1 MQSPVGAGAIRHFR
15 RTLAILLLLATAC
28 GPSGRDV
35 TPSTQPATTRPT
47 TAITSPPT
55 TTTTSVPPSTTSTPT
70 TTTPPTTTT
79 SIPAE
84 TTTTTAGPPE
94 PPAIVELVIAEPAAI
109 RTLDPIKSDGSGEDA
124 PVLTTVYETLAW
136 TSPSG
141 EVLPRLATGWSISED
156 RRTYIFHLRQGVR
169 FHNGA
174 DFTAHDVV
182 YSVTRAITEGSP
194 VVRQRSRNLESVTA
208 TDDYTVVFELREPSS
223 AFLFEVADPT
233 GSGFSS
239 ILTESAPTHGTVPV
253 GTGPLRFVSYVP
265 NSEVVLEP
273 NRDYWDPSALPRY
286 ELLRV
291 RIIEDEPDR
300 VAALEKGEV
309 ALIRTSTVQVAAGL
323 MEDPLLQVVGTPAWT
338 IWLHAARRGM
348 TADGA
353 VVRAAWLS
361 LDRQGLADTAFA
373 GEAEPWSTS
382 HPLLAYGLGPTELP
396 GYQRD
401 VEAAALVLAEA
412 GYEEGVSLELLY
424 PEQDEYPEGFFEA
437 LAASW
442 SEAGIRVAPVPVDR
456 ATWLARLVTADYDL
470 TVTRHGWYANPY
482 RYLLPRPGWQAP
494 PEDVLPELIPAL
506 TDLAAASDEDRPD
519 MFQRIQLLEAENGYP
534 FIGVVYV
541 NTHHVY
547 HTDLITNADVTGSVS
562 GDRRDLYLSL
572 VPAGQSPR
580 PYG

>member
-1 MQSPVGAGAIRHFR
+1 M
-15 RTLAILLLLATAC
+15 AC
-28 GPSGRDV
+28 GTSERDAP
-35 TPSTQPATTRPT
+35 PSTQPPT
-47 TAITSPPT
+47 TQPI
-55 TTTTSVPPSTTSTPT
+55 TTTTSQPATTTTSAPPGTTSKST

-84 TTTTTAGPPE
+84 VTTTTAGPPE
-94 PPAIVELVIAEPAAI
+94 APEIVEIVIAEPAGI
-109 RTLDPIKSDGSGEDA
+109 GTLDPINSDGSGRDA
-124 PVLTTVYETLAW
+124 PALTTVYETLAW

-141 EVLPRLATGWSISED
+141 EVLPRLATEWSISED
-156 RRTYIFHLRQGVR
+156 RRTYTFHLRQGVR

-174 DFTAHDVV
+174 DFTARDVV
-182 YSVTRAITEGSP
+182 YSVTRALTDGSP
-194 VVRQRSRNLESVTA
+194 VVSQRARNLESVTA

-239 ILTESAPTHGTVPV
+239 ILTESAPAHGTEPV
-253 GTGPLRFVSYVP
+253 GTGPLRFVSYTP
-265 NSEVVLEP
+265 GSELVLEP
-273 NRDYWDPSALPRY
+273 NPDYWDPAALPGY

-291 RIIEDEPDR
+291 RIIENEQDR
-300 VAALEKGEV
+300 VSALESGEV
-309 ALIRTSTVQVAAGL
+309 ALIRTDTIEAAIGL
-323 MEDPLLQVVGTPAWT
+323 FGDPQLEVVGTPAWT

-382 HPLLAYGLGPTELP
+382 HPLLASGLGPTELP

-401 VEAAALVLAEA
+401 VEAAAQVLAEA
-412 GYEEGVSLELLY
+412 GYEGGVSLELLY
-424 PEQDEYPEGFFEA
+424 PEQEYPEAFFDV
-437 LAASW
+437 LVASW
-442 SEAGIRVAPVPVDR
+442 AEAGVRVEPVPVDR
-456 ATWLARLVTADYDL
+456 ATWLARLVTSDYDL

-482 RYLLPRPGWQAP
+482 RYVLPRPGWQAP
-494 PEDVLPELIPAL
+494 SEEVLPELIPAL
-506 TDLAAASDEDRPD
+506 TDLATASDEDRSD
-519 MFQRIQLLEAENGYP
+519 VFRRVQLLEAENGYP

-547 HTDLITNADVTGSVS
+547 RTDLITNADVTGSVS
-562 GDRRDLYLSL
+562 GDRRGLYLSL
-572 VPAGQSPR
+572 APSGQSPT